1 MSECRLER
9 LNSQQAAERLAVS
22 SIAYV
27 PIGSIEFHGPH
38 LPMGVDMFTAHGICL
53 AAARLSGGVVL
64 PPNYLA
70 NGCLDL
76 PHTLTFQPS
85 LVEAW
90 TRSVVEQLQHRGVE
104 VVVLLT
110 GHGPLDLIHLLK
122 RVAKD
127 TDAPGLRTYGL
138 CWLEL
143 NAARLNEPELGEP
156 TVIDHAS
163 TVETSW
169 MLSLEP
175 DLVHLDELPP
185 DPAGTS
191 VGVYGLNPRFTAS
204 PSIGATQIS
213 MAAELLAD
221 RVARLAEGTWS
232 DSGQDLETF
241 VDFVW
246 PEPLIMHAVTTNNG
260 WLILHLKNPGR
271 ASRYISGV
279 SELRIDG
286 TLLTLDTAWCANMT
300 VGETGERVPLLA
312 LHRERG
318 LYVRRGQTLKI
329 VLPEPH
335 HFAPNSLLELGVE
348 LGGVRQVSLWTTVTD
363 DTDDHSSV
371 TSLDE
376 RS

>member
-1 MSECRLER
+1 VSECRLER
-9 LNSQQAAERLAVS
+9 LTSQQAAERLAVS

-104 VVVLLT
+104 IVVLLT

-122 RVAKD
+122 RVAND
-127 TDAPGLRTYGL
+127 TDAPGRRTYGL

-143 NAARLNEPELGEP
+143 NAARLIEPEYGEP

-191 VGVYGLNPRFTAS
+191 LGVYGLNPRFTAS
-204 PSIGATQIS
+204 AIIGTTQIS
-213 MAAELLAD
+213 AAAELLAD
-221 RVARLAEGTWS
+221 RVALLAEGTWS
-232 DSGQDLETF
+232 DTGQDLETF
-241 VDFVW
+241 VDLVW
-246 PEPLIMHAVTTNNG
+246 PEPLTMHATRSTHG
-260 WLILHLKNPGR
+260 PLIFHLANLGR
-271 ASRYISGV
+271 ASRYISGI
-279 SELRIDG
+279 SGLRLDG
-286 TLLTLDTAWCANMT
+286 TLLALDTAWCANMS
-300 VGETGERVPLLA
+300 VGETGDRVPLLS

-318 LYVRRGQTLKI
+318 IYVRRGQTLQI
-329 VLPEPH
+329 VLPE
-335 HFAPNSLLELGVE
+335 ASSIAGSSVVELEVE
-348 LGGVRQVSLWTTVTD
+348 LGGVRHAPLRATLTEGAD
-363 DTDDHSSV
+363 DYSSV
-371 TSLDE
+371 TSLDQM
-376 RS
+376 

>member
-9 LNSQQAAERLAVS
+9 LTSQQAAERLAVS

-85 LVEAW
+85 LVETW
-90 TRSVVEQLQHRGVE
+90 TRSVIEQLQHRGVE

-127 TDAPGLRTYGL
+127 TDAPGRRTYGL

-143 NAARLNEPELGEP
+143 NAARLIEPEYGEP

-204 PSIGATQIS
+204 ASIGATQIS
-213 MAAELLAD
+213 AAAELLAD
-221 RVARLAEGTWS
+221 RVALLAEGSWS
-232 DSGQDLETF
+232 DTGQDLETF
-241 VDFVW
+241 VDLVW
-246 PEPLIMHAVTTNNG
+246 PEPLTMRVTRTTDG
-260 WLILHLKNPGR
+260 SLILHLTNPGR
-271 ASRYISGV
+271 ASRYISGI
-279 SELRIDG
+279 SELRIDS
-286 TLLTLDTAWCANMT
+286 TLQALDTGWCANT
-300 VGETGERVPLLA
+300 SVGETGERVPLLA
-312 LHRERG
+312 LHRECG
-318 LYVRRGQTLKI
+318 LYVRRGQTLQI
-329 VLPEPH
+329 ILPEPL
-335 HFAPNSLLELGVE
+335 FVAANSLVELQVE
-348 LGGVRQVSLWTTVTD
+348 LGGVSRASIRGTVTD

-371 TSLDE
+371 KSLDE
-376 RS
+376 KA

>member
-9 LNSQQAAERLAVS
+9 LTSQQAAERLAIS

-53 AAARLSGGVVL
+53 EAARFSGGVVL

-127 TDAPGLRTYGL
+127 NDVPGRRTYGL

-143 NAARLNEPELGEP
+143 NAARLNEPEYGEP

-175 DLVHLDELPP
+175 DLVHLDELPE

-191 VGVYGLNPRFTAS
+191 LGVYGLNPRFTAS
-204 PSIGATQIS
+204 AIIGTTQVS
-213 MAAELLAD
+213 ACAELLAD
-221 RVARLAEGTWS
+221 RVARLAVGTWS
-232 DSGQDLETF
+232 DIGQDLETF
-241 VDFVW
+241 VDLVW
-246 PEPLIMHAVTTNNG
+246 PEPLSMRTARTNNG
-260 WLILHLKNPGR
+260 SLILHLTNPGR
-271 ASRYISGV
+271 ASRYISGIT
-279 SELRIDG
+279 ELRIDG
-286 TLLTLDTAWCANMT
+286 TLLALDTAWCANMS

-318 LYVRRGQTLKI
+318 LYIRRGQTLQI
-329 VLPEPH
+329 SIPELLH
-335 HFAPNSLLELGVE
+335 VAANSQVELQVE
-348 LGGVRQVSLWTTVTD
+348 LGGVSRASLRATVTD

-376 RS
+376 KT